1 MSVTNLGKRKHL
13 VYRDDE
19 TLTGGEYV
27 DGEWVASDKKELFI
41 FANIQPSTS
50 SFRTQ
55 LLPVGDREKEAIAI
69 YSNDW
74 LHVTRKGALPLEC
87 DLVSYRGALWEVVV
101 SKPYGNY
108 GQHCESLAIK
118 LDESLTPRLEGVMKP

>member
-1 MSVTNLGKRKHL
+1 MSVTNLGKRVHL
-13 VYRDDE
+13 VYRDDD
-19 TLTGGEYV
+19 TLTGGYI
-27 DGEWVASDKKELFI
+27 DGEWVSKSKKEIAI

-74 LHVTRKGALPLEC
+74 LHVARKGVNPLEC
-87 DLVSYRGALWEVVV
+87 DLISYRGALWEVVV

-118 LDESLTPRLEGVMKP
+118 LDETITPRLEGVMKP